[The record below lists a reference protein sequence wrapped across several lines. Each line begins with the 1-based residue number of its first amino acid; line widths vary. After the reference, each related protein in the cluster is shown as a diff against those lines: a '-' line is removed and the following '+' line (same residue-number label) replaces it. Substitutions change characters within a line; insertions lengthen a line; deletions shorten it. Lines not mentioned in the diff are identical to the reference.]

1 MSSGSIQETLGTKL
15 NTFMH
20 DTLALVVVVVV
31 VVMVQVFAPTGP
43 G

>member
-1 MSSGSIQETLGTKL
+1 MYETMKKL
-15 NTFMH
+15 SETNLSKLI

-31 VVMVQVFAPTGP
+31 VVVHLLAPTGP

>member
-1 MSSGSIQETLGTKL
+1 MYKAMKQILETNLSRL
-15 NTFMH
+15 N

-31 VVMVQVFAPTGP
+31 VVVHLLAPTGP